1 MAQLSNAGLLTWLIL
16 AAAGFVAAVLNTLA
30 GGGPL
35 ITLGAMI
42 ALGMD
47 PKTANITSTIAL
59 FPGQILTGWAARA
72 HLKPLGSMVMPLWF
86 TVTVLGGAIGGALI
100 AIVPNASFAS
110 QVPYLVLF
118 ATSVYAWQAIR
129 KENGAANAS
138 LPAFFGA
145 PVLFILSLYGGYFGG
160 GNSFLVLALL
170 ASMGLGTREAGGVK
184 NLIVALIN
192 GAAVVILL
200 PYGAPN
206 WFGVSAIATGG
217 MLGGVVGG
225 KWLSVIQ
232 ESHLR
237 ALVIGIGLCLTI
249 WLFIAS

>member
-1 MAQLSNAGLLTWLIL
+1 MAQLSDAGLVIWLIM
-16 AAAGFVAAVLNTLA
+16 ASAGFIAAVFNALA

-35 ITLGAMI
+35 ITLGAMTAFGI
-42 ALGMD
+42 D

-72 HLKPLGSMVMPLWF
+72 HLKPLGAMLVPLWLV
-86 TVTVLGGAIGGALI
+86 VTIFGGAIGGALI
-100 AIVPNASFAS
+100 AIVPSTSFAS

-118 ATSVYAWQAIR
+118 ATSVYAWRTLR
-129 KENGAANAS
+129 KESGAVKAS
-138 LPAFFGA
+138 LPILLGA
-145 PVLFILSLYGGYFGG
+145 PILFMLSLYGGYFGG

-184 NLIVALIN
+184 NLIVAIIN
-192 GAAVVILL
+192 GAAVFVLL
-200 PYGAPN
+200 PFGAPD
-206 WFGVSAIATGG
+206 WFSVSAIASGG
-217 MLGGVVGG
+217 IVGGAVGG
-225 KWLSVIQ
+225 KWLSVIK

-249 WLFIAS
+249 WLFMAS